1 MPDDPLVLFEQWQ
14 QDASA
19 AGLADPTGVVVATV
33 QPDGSIRQ
41 RFVLLKGVSED
52 GFVFFTNYNSDKA
65 AALAQ
70 NDRSSMLFPWN
81 ELDRQ
86 VSVSGKVEKI
96 AESESDA
103 YFAARPRASQIAAW
117 TSQQSQPIASRGAL
131 EAQYQATLERFDGSD
146 VPRPP
151 HWGGFRLFL
160 SGSSFGR
167 VERTDCMTALFTSTP
182 MVGIARAYNPRS
194 GRAVNKALDVMRYR
208 RSSNTCRRMISSPMA
223 RRESEN
229 ALENQAPAVE
239 WPGDAL
245 LVPHAI
251 QTVPTGLSSDPPR
264 GLQCLIRQ
272 YRYPHHSFLMRR
284 PAWQAQPAHS
294 LRHIGPMTPRERPAR
309 CVWLC
314 WSR

>member
-1 MPDDPLVLFEQWQ
+1 MELKDYRRQYTKGGLRDESMPDDPLVLFEQWQ

-41 RFVLLKGVSED
+41 RFVLLKGFSED

-117 TSQQSQPIASRGAL
+117 TSQQSQPIASREAL
-131 EAQYQATLERFDGSD
+131 EAQYQATLERFDGND
-146 VPRPP
+146 VARPP
-151 HWGGFRLFL
+151 HWGGFKLVPERIEFWQGGEDRLHDRFVYQHAK
-160 SGSSFGR
+160 GW
-167 VERTDCMTALFTSTP
+167 
-182 MVGIARAYNPRS
+182 
-194 GRAVNKALDVMRYR
+194 R
-208 RSSNTCRRMISSPMA
+208 RSR
-223 RRESEN
+223 
-229 ALENQAPAVE
+229 
-239 WPGDAL
+239 
-245 LVPHAI
+245 
-251 QTVPTGLSSDPPR
+251 
-264 GLQCLIRQ
+264 LQ
-272 YRYPHHSFLMRR
+272 P
-284 PAWQAQPAHS
+284 
-294 LRHIGPMTPRERPAR
+294 
-309 CVWLC
+309 
-314 WSR
+314 

>member
-1 MPDDPLVLFEQWQ
+1 MELKDYRRQYTRGGLREASMPDDPLVLFEQWQ
-14 QDASA
+14 RDASV

-86 VSVSGKVEKI
+86 VSVSGKVKKI

-151 HWGGFRLFL
+151 HWGGFRL
-160 SGSSFGR
+160 
-167 VERTDCMTALFTSTP
+167 VPERIEFWQGGEDRLHDRF
-182 MVGIARAYNPRS
+182 VY
-194 GRAVNKALDVMRYR
+194 
-208 RSSNTCRRMISSPMA
+208 
-223 RRESEN
+223 
-229 ALENQAPAVE
+229 
-239 WPGDAL
+239 
-245 LVPHAI
+245 
-251 QTVPTGLSSDPPR
+251 
-264 GLQCLIRQ
+264 Q
-272 YRYPHHSFLMRR
+272 YTN
-284 PAWQAQPAHS
+284 
-294 LRHIGPMTPRERPAR
+294 G
-309 CVWLC
+309 
-314 WSR
+314 WSRLRLQP

>member
-1 MPDDPLVLFEQWQ
+1 MELQDYRRQYTKGGLREASMPDDPMVLFEQWQ
-14 QDASA
+14 RDASA
-19 AGLADPTGVVVATV
+19 AGLVDPTGVVVATV

-117 TSQQSQPIASRGAL
+117 TSQQSQPITSRGAL
-131 EAQYQATLERFDGSD
+131 EAQYQATLDRFDGSD

-151 HWGGFRLFL
+151 HWGGFRL
-160 SGSSFGR
+160 
-167 VERTDCMTALFTSTP
+167 VPERIEFWQGGEDRLHDRFVYQYTN
-182 MVGIARAYNPRS
+182 GWNRS
-194 GRAVNKALDVMRYR
+194 R
-208 RSSNTCRRMISSPMA
+208 
-223 RRESEN
+223 
-229 ALENQAPAVE
+229 
-239 WPGDAL
+239 
-245 LVPHAI
+245 
-251 QTVPTGLSSDPPR
+251 
-264 GLQCLIRQ
+264 LQ
-272 YRYPHHSFLMRR
+272 P
-284 PAWQAQPAHS
+284 
-294 LRHIGPMTPRERPAR
+294 
-309 CVWLC
+309 
-314 WSR
+314 

>member
-1 MPDDPLVLFEQWQ
+1 MELKDYRRQYTKGGLREASMPDDPLVLFEQWQ
-14 QDASA
+14 RDASV

-86 VSVSGKVEKI
+86 VSVAGKVEKI

-151 HWGGFRLFL
+151 HWGGFRL
-160 SGSSFGR
+160 
-167 VERTDCMTALFTSTP
+167 VPERIEFWQGGEDRLHDRFVYQYAN
-182 MVGIARAYNPRS
+182 GWNRS
-194 GRAVNKALDVMRYR
+194 R
-208 RSSNTCRRMISSPMA
+208 
-223 RRESEN
+223 
-229 ALENQAPAVE
+229 
-239 WPGDAL
+239 
-245 LVPHAI
+245 
-251 QTVPTGLSSDPPR
+251 
-264 GLQCLIRQ
+264 LQ
-272 YRYPHHSFLMRR
+272 P
-284 PAWQAQPAHS
+284 
-294 LRHIGPMTPRERPAR
+294 
-309 CVWLC
+309 
-314 WSR
+314 

>member
-1 MPDDPLVLFEQWQ
+1 MELQDYRRQYTKGGLREASMPDDPLVLFEQWQ
-14 QDASA
+14 KEVNA

-52 GFVFFTNYNSDKA
+52 GFVFFTNYNRDKA

-151 HWGGFRLFL
+151 HWGGFRL
-160 SGSSFGR
+160 
-167 VERTDCMTALFTSTP
+167 VPERIEFWQGGEDRLHDRFVYQYTN
-182 MVGIARAYNPRS
+182 GWNRS
-194 GRAVNKALDVMRYR
+194 R
-208 RSSNTCRRMISSPMA
+208 
-223 RRESEN
+223 
-229 ALENQAPAVE
+229 
-239 WPGDAL
+239 
-245 LVPHAI
+245 
-251 QTVPTGLSSDPPR
+251 
-264 GLQCLIRQ
+264 LQ
-272 YRYPHHSFLMRR
+272 P
-284 PAWQAQPAHS
+284 
-294 LRHIGPMTPRERPAR
+294 
-309 CVWLC
+309 
-314 WSR
+314 

>member
-1 MPDDPLVLFEQWQ
+1 MELQDYRRQYTKGGLREASMPDDPMVLFEQWQ
-14 QDASA
+14 KDANA

-33 QPDGSIRQ
+33 QPDGSVRQ

-117 TSQQSQPIASRGAL
+117 TSQQSQPIASRAAL
-131 EAQYQATLERFDGSD
+131 EAQYQATLEQFDGGD

-151 HWGGFRLFL
+151 HWGGFRL
-160 SGSSFGR
+160 
-167 VERTDCMTALFTSTP
+167 VPERIEFWQGGEDRLHDRF
-182 MVGIARAYNPRS
+182 VY
-194 GRAVNKALDVMRYR
+194 
-208 RSSNTCRRMISSPMA
+208 
-223 RRESEN
+223 
-229 ALENQAPAVE
+229 
-239 WPGDAL
+239 
-245 LVPHAI
+245 
-251 QTVPTGLSSDPPR
+251 
-264 GLQCLIRQ
+264 Q
-272 YRYPHHSFLMRR
+272 YTN
-284 PAWQAQPAHS
+284 
-294 LRHIGPMTPRERPAR
+294 G
-309 CVWLC
+309 
-314 WSR
+314 WSRLRLQP

>member
-1 MPDDPLVLFEQWQ
+1 MELQDYRRQYTKGGLREASMPDDPMVLFEQWQ
-14 QDASA
+14 RDASV

-117 TSQQSQPIASRGAL
+117 TSQQSQPIASRAAL
-131 EAQYQATLERFDGSD
+131 EAQYQATLERFDGGD
-146 VPRPP
+146 VPRPR
-151 HWGGFRLFL
+151 HWGGFRL
-160 SGSSFGR
+160 
-167 VERTDCMTALFTSTP
+167 VPERIEFWQGGEDRLHDRFVYQYTN
-182 MVGIARAYNPRS
+182 GWNRS
-194 GRAVNKALDVMRYR
+194 R
-208 RSSNTCRRMISSPMA
+208 
-223 RRESEN
+223 
-229 ALENQAPAVE
+229 
-239 WPGDAL
+239 
-245 LVPHAI
+245 
-251 QTVPTGLSSDPPR
+251 
-264 GLQCLIRQ
+264 LQ
-272 YRYPHHSFLMRR
+272 P
-284 PAWQAQPAHS
+284 
-294 LRHIGPMTPRERPAR
+294 
-309 CVWLC
+309 
-314 WSR
+314 

>member
-1 MPDDPLVLFEQWQ
+1 MELQDYRRQYTKGGLREASMPDDPLVLFEQWQ
-14 QDASA
+14 KEANA

-103 YFAARPRASQIAAW
+103 YFVARPRASQIAAW

-151 HWGGFRLFL
+151 HWGGFRL
-160 SGSSFGR
+160 
-167 VERTDCMTALFTSTP
+167 VPERIEFWQGGEDRLHDRFVYQYTN
-182 MVGIARAYNPRS
+182 GWNRS
-194 GRAVNKALDVMRYR
+194 R
-208 RSSNTCRRMISSPMA
+208 
-223 RRESEN
+223 
-229 ALENQAPAVE
+229 
-239 WPGDAL
+239 
-245 LVPHAI
+245 
-251 QTVPTGLSSDPPR
+251 
-264 GLQCLIRQ
+264 LQ
-272 YRYPHHSFLMRR
+272 P
-284 PAWQAQPAHS
+284 
-294 LRHIGPMTPRERPAR
+294 
-309 CVWLC
+309 
-314 WSR
+314 

>member
-1 MPDDPLVLFEQWQ
+1 MELQDYRRQYTKGGLHEASMPDDPMVLFEQWQ
-14 QDASA
+14 RDASA

-151 HWGGFRLFL
+151 NWGGFRL
-160 SGSSFGR
+160 
-167 VERTDCMTALFTSTP
+167 VPERIEFWQGGEDRLHDRF
-182 MVGIARAYNPRS
+182 VY
-194 GRAVNKALDVMRYR
+194 
-208 RSSNTCRRMISSPMA
+208 
-223 RRESEN
+223 
-229 ALENQAPAVE
+229 
-239 WPGDAL
+239 
-245 LVPHAI
+245 
-251 QTVPTGLSSDPPR
+251 
-264 GLQCLIRQ
+264 Q
-272 YRYPHHSFLMRR
+272 YTN
-284 PAWQAQPAHS
+284 
-294 LRHIGPMTPRERPAR
+294 G
-309 CVWLC
+309 
-314 WSR
+314 WSRLRLQP

>member
-1 MPDDPLVLFEQWQ
+1 MELQDYRRQYTKGGLREASMPDDPMVLFEQWQ
-14 QDASA
+14 RDASA

-131 EAQYQATLERFDGSD
+131 EAQYQATLERFDGGD
-146 VPRPP
+146 VPRPR
-151 HWGGFRLFL
+151 HWGGFRL
-160 SGSSFGR
+160 
-167 VERTDCMTALFTSTP
+167 VPERIEFWQGGEDRLHDRFVYQYTNGWNCS
-182 MVGIARAYNPRS
+182 R
-194 GRAVNKALDVMRYR
+194 
-208 RSSNTCRRMISSPMA
+208 
-223 RRESEN
+223 
-229 ALENQAPAVE
+229 
-239 WPGDAL
+239 
-245 LVPHAI
+245 
-251 QTVPTGLSSDPPR
+251 
-264 GLQCLIRQ
+264 LQ
-272 YRYPHHSFLMRR
+272 P
-284 PAWQAQPAHS
+284 
-294 LRHIGPMTPRERPAR
+294 
-309 CVWLC
+309 
-314 WSR
+314 

>member
-1 MPDDPLVLFEQWQ
+1 MELKDYRRQYTKGGLREASMPDDPMVLFEQWQ
-14 QDASA
+14 RDASA

-146 VPRPP
+146 VPRPA
-151 HWGGFRLFL
+151 HWGGFRL
-160 SGSSFGR
+160 
-167 VERTDCMTALFTSTP
+167 VPERIEFWQGGEDRLHDRF
-182 MVGIARAYNPRS
+182 VY
-194 GRAVNKALDVMRYR
+194 
-208 RSSNTCRRMISSPMA
+208 
-223 RRESEN
+223 
-229 ALENQAPAVE
+229 
-239 WPGDAL
+239 
-245 LVPHAI
+245 
-251 QTVPTGLSSDPPR
+251 
-264 GLQCLIRQ
+264 Q
-272 YRYPHHSFLMRR
+272 YTN
-284 PAWQAQPAHS
+284 
-294 LRHIGPMTPRERPAR
+294 G
-309 CVWLC
+309 
-314 WSR
+314 WSRLRLQP

>member
-1 MPDDPLVLFEQWQ
+1 MELQDYRRQYTKGGLREASMPDDPLVLFEQWQ
-14 QDASA
+14 KEANA

-103 YFAARPRASQIAAW
+103 YFAARPRASQVAAW

-131 EAQYQATLERFDGSD
+131 EAEYQATLERFDGKD
-146 VPRPP
+146 VARPP
-151 HWGGFRLFL
+151 HWGGF
-160 SGSSFGR
+160 
-167 VERTDCMTALFTSTP
+167 
-182 MVGIARAYNPRS
+182 
-194 GRAVNKALDVMRYR
+194 K
-208 RSSNTCRRMISSPMA
+208 
-223 RRESEN
+223 
-229 ALENQAPAVE
+229 
-239 WPGDAL
+239 
-245 LVPHAI
+245 LVPERIEFWQGGEDRLHDRF
-251 QTVPTGLSSDPPR
+251 VY
-264 GLQCLIRQ
+264 Q
-272 YRYPHHSFLMRR
+272 YTN
-284 PAWQAQPAHS
+284 
-294 LRHIGPMTPRERPAR
+294 G
-309 CVWLC
+309 
-314 WSR
+314 WSRSRLQP

>member
-1 MPDDPLVLFEQWQ
+1 LVIKDFRRHDNKGGLRSASIPNEPLVFFYQRQ
-14 QDASA
+14 KDANA
-19 AGLADPTGVVVATV
+19 AGLADPTGAVVATV

-131 EAQYQATLERFDGSD
+131 EAQYQATLERFDGGD
-146 VPRPP
+146 VPRPG
-151 HWGGFRLFL
+151 HWGGF
-160 SGSSFGR
+160 
-167 VERTDCMTALFTSTP
+167 
-182 MVGIARAYNPRS
+182 
-194 GRAVNKALDVMRYR
+194 K
-208 RSSNTCRRMISSPMA
+208 
-223 RRESEN
+223 
-229 ALENQAPAVE
+229 
-239 WPGDAL
+239 
-245 LVPHAI
+245 LVPERI
-251 QTVPTGLSSDPPR
+251 E
-264 GLQCLIRQ
+264 
-272 YRYPHHSFLMRR
+272 F
-284 PAWQAQPAHS
+284 WQGGEDRLHDRFVYHYAN
-294 LRHIGPMTPRERPAR
+294 G
-309 CVWLC
+309 
-314 WSR
+314 WSRLRLQP

>member
-1 MPDDPLVLFEQWQ
+1 MELQDYRRQYTKGGLREASMPDDPLVLFEQWQ
-14 QDASA
+14 QDASV

-41 RFVLLKGVSED
+41 RFVLLKGVSQD

-131 EAQYQATLERFDGSD
+131 EAQYQATLERFDGGN

-151 HWGGFRLFL
+151 HWGGFRL
-160 SGSSFGR
+160 
-167 VERTDCMTALFTSTP
+167 VPERIEFWQGGEDRLHDRFVYKCAN
-182 MVGIARAYNPRS
+182 GWNRS
-194 GRAVNKALDVMRYR
+194 R
-208 RSSNTCRRMISSPMA
+208 
-223 RRESEN
+223 
-229 ALENQAPAVE
+229 
-239 WPGDAL
+239 
-245 LVPHAI
+245 
-251 QTVPTGLSSDPPR
+251 
-264 GLQCLIRQ
+264 LQ
-272 YRYPHHSFLMRR
+272 P
-284 PAWQAQPAHS
+284 
-294 LRHIGPMTPRERPAR
+294 
-309 CVWLC
+309 
-314 WSR
+314 

>member
-1 MPDDPLVLFEQWQ
+1 MELQDYRRQYTKGGLREASMPDDPLVLFEQWQ
-14 QDASA
+14 KEANA

-151 HWGGFRLFL
+151 HWGGFRL
-160 SGSSFGR
+160 
-167 VERTDCMTALFTSTP
+167 VPERIEFWQGGEDRLH
-182 MVGIARAYNPRS
+182 
-194 GRAVNKALDVMRYR
+194 DRY
-208 RSSNTCRRMISSPMA
+208 
-223 RRESEN
+223 
-229 ALENQAPAVE
+229 VY
-239 WPGDAL
+239 
-245 LVPHAI
+245 
-251 QTVPTGLSSDPPR
+251 
-264 GLQCLIRQ
+264 Q
-272 YRYPHHSFLMRR
+272 YTN
-284 PAWQAQPAHS
+284 
-294 LRHIGPMTPRERPAR
+294 G
-309 CVWLC
+309 
-314 WSR
+314 WSRLRLQP

>member
-1 MPDDPLVLFEQWQ
+1 MELKDYRRQYTKGGLREASMPDDPLVLFEQWQ

-41 RFVLLKGVSED
+41 RFVLLKGVSEG

-117 TSQQSQPIASRGAL
+117 TSEQSQPIASRGVL
-131 EAQYQATLERFDGSD
+131 EAQYQATLEQFDGGD
-146 VPRPP
+146 VPRPS
-151 HWGGFRLFL
+151 HWGGFRLIP
-160 SGSSFGR
+160 
-167 VERTDCMTALFTSTP
+167 ERIEFWQGGEDRLHDRF
-182 MVGIARAYNPRS
+182 VY
-194 GRAVNKALDVMRYR
+194 
-208 RSSNTCRRMISSPMA
+208 
-223 RRESEN
+223 
-229 ALENQAPAVE
+229 
-239 WPGDAL
+239 
-245 LVPHAI
+245 
-251 QTVPTGLSSDPPR
+251 
-264 GLQCLIRQ
+264 Q
-272 YRYPHHSFLMRR
+272 Y
-284 PAWQAQPAHS
+284 AN
-294 LRHIGPMTPRERPAR
+294 G
-309 CVWLC
+309 
-314 WSR
+314 WSRLRLQP

>member
-1 MPDDPLVLFEQWQ
+1 MELKDYRRQYTKGGLREASMPDDPLVLFEQWQ
-14 QDASA
+14 RDASV

-131 EAQYQATLERFDGSD
+131 EAQYQATLERFDGRD

-151 HWGGFRLFL
+151 HWGGFRLVPEL
-160 SGSSFGR
+160 S
-167 VERTDCMTALFTSTP
+167 
-182 MVGIARAYNPRS
+182 
-194 GRAVNKALDVMRYR
+194 
-208 RSSNTCRRMISSPMA
+208 
-223 RRESEN
+223 
-229 ALENQAPAVE
+229 
-239 WPGDAL
+239 
-245 LVPHAI
+245 
-251 QTVPTGLSSDPPR
+251 
-264 GLQCLIRQ
+264 LI
-272 YRYPHHSFLMRR
+272 
-284 PAWQAQPAHS
+284 
-294 LRHIGPMTPRERPAR
+294 HI
-309 CVWLC
+309 
-314 WSR
+314 

>member
-1 MPDDPLVLFEQWQ
+1 MELQDYRRQYTKGGLREASMPDDPLVLFEQWQ
-14 QDASA
+14 KEVNA

-151 HWGGFRLFL
+151 HWGGFRL
-160 SGSSFGR
+160 
-167 VERTDCMTALFTSTP
+167 VPERIEFWQGGEDRLHDRFVYQYTN
-182 MVGIARAYNPRS
+182 GWNRS
-194 GRAVNKALDVMRYR
+194 R
-208 RSSNTCRRMISSPMA
+208 
-223 RRESEN
+223 
-229 ALENQAPAVE
+229 
-239 WPGDAL
+239 
-245 LVPHAI
+245 
-251 QTVPTGLSSDPPR
+251 
-264 GLQCLIRQ
+264 LQ
-272 YRYPHHSFLMRR
+272 P
-284 PAWQAQPAHS
+284 
-294 LRHIGPMTPRERPAR
+294 
-309 CVWLC
+309 
-314 WSR
+314 

>member
-1 MPDDPLVLFEQWQ
+1 MELQDYRRQYTKGGLREASMPDDPLVLFEQWQ
-14 QDASA
+14 KEANA

-151 HWGGFRLFL
+151 HWGGFRLVPE
-160 SGSSFGR
+160 R
-167 VERTDCMTALFTSTP
+167 VEFWQGGEDRLHDRFVYQYTN
-182 MVGIARAYNPRS
+182 GWNRS
-194 GRAVNKALDVMRYR
+194 R
-208 RSSNTCRRMISSPMA
+208 
-223 RRESEN
+223 
-229 ALENQAPAVE
+229 
-239 WPGDAL
+239 
-245 LVPHAI
+245 
-251 QTVPTGLSSDPPR
+251 
-264 GLQCLIRQ
+264 LQ
-272 YRYPHHSFLMRR
+272 P
-284 PAWQAQPAHS
+284 
-294 LRHIGPMTPRERPAR
+294 
-309 CVWLC
+309 
-314 WSR
+314 

>member
-1 MPDDPLVLFEQWQ
+1 MELQDYRRQYTKGGLREASMPDDPLVLFEQWQ
-14 QDASA
+14 RDASA

-151 HWGGFRLFL
+151 HWGGFRL
-160 SGSSFGR
+160 
-167 VERTDCMTALFTSTP
+167 VPERIEFWQGGEDRLHDRFVYQYTN
-182 MVGIARAYNPRS
+182 GWNRS
-194 GRAVNKALDVMRYR
+194 R
-208 RSSNTCRRMISSPMA
+208 
-223 RRESEN
+223 
-229 ALENQAPAVE
+229 
-239 WPGDAL
+239 
-245 LVPHAI
+245 
-251 QTVPTGLSSDPPR
+251 
-264 GLQCLIRQ
+264 LQ
-272 YRYPHHSFLMRR
+272 P
-284 PAWQAQPAHS
+284 
-294 LRHIGPMTPRERPAR
+294 
-309 CVWLC
+309 
-314 WSR
+314 